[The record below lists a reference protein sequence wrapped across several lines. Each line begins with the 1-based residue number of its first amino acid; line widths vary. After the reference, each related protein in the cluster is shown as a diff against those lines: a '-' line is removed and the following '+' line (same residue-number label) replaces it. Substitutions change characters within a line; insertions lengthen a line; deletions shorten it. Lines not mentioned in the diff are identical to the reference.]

1 MDPSQYRPRVIDEL
15 VEQYLQAFGAI
26 CIEGPKWCGKTWT
39 AHMHAKSAFL
49 VSDPAGNFQNRQL
62 AQLDPSIVLDGEFP
76 RLIDEW
82 QEVPSLWDAVRFKVD
97 DQAVKGQFILTGSA
111 TTPKRRGV
119 MHSGTGRIARLRMM
133 PMSLYESGDSSGSIS
148 LKDICNSV
156 YETKLTGEV
165 QLRTI
170 ATLILRGG
178 WPGSIGLS
186 TKNAVL
192 IPRMYLKNVV
202 DDDVDKIDD
211 IKRDKAKMRLLL
223 RSLARNEST
232 TVGKKKLKDDM
243 MGVEK
248 TSIDEDTITDYLDV
262 FTRLFILENQKPYG
276 ASLRSSLSVKQAEKR
291 HFTDPSFACSLLGI
305 TQEDKLIGD
314 LQTFGF
320 MFEALCVRDLRI
332 YAQAFGGELYHYQ
345 DYENNEIDA
354 VIEMPD
360 GSWSAFEIKLGAN
373 QIDAAAQS
381 LLKIQA
387 KFLKPAS
394 SLCVICGLS
403 NAAYRRPDGVYVVP
417 LTALR
422 P

>member
-62 AQLDPSIVLDGEFP
+62 AQLDPSIVLDGQFP

-111 TTPKRRGV
+111 TPKRRGV

-133 PMSLYESGDSSGSIS
+133 SMSLYESGDSTGFIS

-170 ATLILRGG
+170 AALILRGG

-211 IKRDKAKMRLLL
+211 TKRDKAKMRLLL

-232 TVGKKKLKDDM
+232 TVGKKKLKDNM

-248 TSIDEDTITDYLDV
+248 DSIDEDTITDYLDV
-262 FTRLFILENQKPYG
+262 FTSLFILENQKPYG
-276 ASLRSSLSVKQAEKR
+276 ASLRSSLSVRQAEKR

>member
-62 AQLDPSIVLDGEFP
+62 AQLDPSIVLDGQFP

-111 TTPKRRGV
+111 TPKRRGV

-133 PMSLYESGDSSGSIS
+133 SMSLYESGDSTGFIS

-170 ATLILRGG
+170 AALILRGG

-248 TSIDEDTITDYLDV
+248 DSIDEDTITDYLDV
-262 FTRLFILENQKPYG
+262 FTSLFILENQKPYG
-276 ASLRSSLSVKQAEKR
+276 ASLRSSLSIRQAEKR

>member
-62 AQLDPSIVLDGEFP
+62 AQLDPSIVLDGQFP

-111 TTPKRRGV
+111 TPKRRGV

-223 RSLARNEST
+223 RSLARNESI

-262 FTRLFILENQKPYG
+262 FTSLFILENQKPYG

>member
-62 AQLDPSIVLDGEFP
+62 AQLDPSIVLDGQFP

-111 TTPKRRGV
+111 TPKRRGV

-133 PMSLYESGDSSGSIS
+133 SMSLYESGDSSGSIS

-165 QLRTI
+165 LLRTI

>member
-62 AQLDPSIVLDGEFP
+62 AQLDPSIVLDGQFP

-111 TTPKRRGV
+111 TPKRRGV

-133 PMSLYESGDSSGSIS
+133 SMSLYESGDSSGSIS

-156 YETKLTGEV
+156 YETKLTGDV
-165 QLRTI
+165 LLRTI

-243 MGVEK
+243 MSVEK
-248 TSIDEDTITDYLDV
+248 DSIDEDTITDYLDV
-262 FTRLFILENQKPYG
+262 FTSLFILENQKPYG

>member
-62 AQLDPSIVLDGEFP
+62 AQLDPSIVLDGQFP

-111 TTPKRRGV
+111 TPKRRGV

-133 PMSLYESGDSSGSIS
+133 SMSLYESGDSTGFIS

-170 ATLILRGG
+170 AALILRGG

-211 IKRDKAKMRLLL
+211 TKRDKAKMRLLL

-232 TVGKKKLKDDM
+232 TVGKKKLKDDI

-248 TSIDEDTITDYLDV
+248 DSIDEDTITDYLDV
-262 FTRLFILENQKPYG
+262 FTSLFILENQKPYG
-276 ASLRSSLSVKQAEKR
+276 ASLRSSLSIRQAEKR
-291 HFTDPSFACSLLGI
+291 HITDPSFACSLLGI

>member
-62 AQLDPSIVLDGEFP
+62 AQLDPSIVLDGQFP

-111 TTPKRRGV
+111 TPKRRGV

-133 PMSLYESGDSSGSIS
+133 SMSLYESGDSSGSIS

-211 IKRDKAKMRLLL
+211 TKRDKAKMRLLL

>member
-49 VSDPAGNFQNRQL
+49 VSDPAGNFQNRRL
-62 AQLDPSIVLDGEFP
+62 AQLDPSIVLDGQFP

-111 TTPKRRGV
+111 TPKRRGV

-133 PMSLYESGDSSGSIS
+133 SMSLYESGDSTGFIS

-170 ATLILRGG
+170 AALILRGG

-211 IKRDKAKMRLLL
+211 TKRDKAKMRLLL

-248 TSIDEDTITDYLDV
+248 DSIDEDTITDYLDV
-262 FTRLFILENQKPYG
+262 FTSLFILENQKPYG
-276 ASLRSSLSVKQAEKR
+276 ASLRSSLSIRQAEKR

>member
-62 AQLDPSIVLDGEFP
+62 AQLDPSIVLDGQFP

-111 TTPKRRGV
+111 TPKRRGV

-133 PMSLYESGDSSGSIS
+133 SMSLYESGDSTGFIS
-148 LKDICNSV
+148 LKNICNSV

-170 ATLILRGG
+170 SALILRGG

-211 IKRDKAKMRLLL
+211 TKRDKAKMRLLL

-248 TSIDEDTITDYLDV
+248 DSIDEDTITDYLDV
-262 FTRLFILENQKPYG
+262 FTSLFILENQKPYG
-276 ASLRSSLSVKQAEKR
+276 ASLRSSLSVRQAEKR

>member
-62 AQLDPSIVLDGEFP
+62 AQLDPSIVLDGQFP

-111 TTPKRRGV
+111 TPKRRGV

-133 PMSLYESGDSSGSIS
+133 SMSLYESGDSTGFIS

-170 ATLILRGG
+170 AALILRGG

-211 IKRDKAKMRLLL
+211 TKRDKAKMRLLL

-232 TVGKKKLKDDM
+232 TVGKKKLKDDI

-248 TSIDEDTITDYLDV
+248 DSIDEDTITDYLDV
-262 FTRLFILENQKPYG
+262 FTSLFILENQKPYG
-276 ASLRSSLSVKQAEKR
+276 ASLRSSLSIRQAEKR

>member
-49 VSDPAGNFQNRQL
+49 VSDPVGNFQNRQL
-62 AQLDPSIVLDGEFP
+62 AQLDPSIVLDGQFP

-111 TTPKRRGV
+111 TPKRRGV

-133 PMSLYESGDSSGSIS
+133 SMSLYESGDSSGSIS

-165 QLRTI
+165 LLRTI

-192 IPRMYLKNVV
+192 IPRMYLKTVV

-248 TSIDEDTITDYLDV
+248 DSIDEDTITDYLDV

>member
-62 AQLDPSIVLDGEFP
+62 AQLDPSIVLDGQFP

-111 TTPKRRGV
+111 TPKRRGV

-133 PMSLYESGDSSGSIS
+133 SMSLYESGDSSGSIS

-165 QLRTI
+165 LLRTI

-403 NAAYRRPDGVYVVP
+403 NAAYRRPDGVFVVP

>member
-111 TTPKRRGV
+111 TPKRRGV

-133 PMSLYESGDSSGSIS
+133 SMSLYESGDSSGSIS

-403 NAAYRRPDGVYVVP
+403 NAAYRRPDGVFVVP

>member
-62 AQLDPSIVLDGEFP
+62 AQLDPSIVLDGQFP

-82 QEVPSLWDAVRFKVD
+82 QEVPSLWDAFRFKVD

-111 TTPKRRGV
+111 TPKRRGV

-133 PMSLYESGDSSGSIS
+133 SMSLYESGDSTGFIS

-170 ATLILRGG
+170 AALILRGG

-211 IKRDKAKMRLLL
+211 TKRDKAKMRLLL

-248 TSIDEDTITDYLDV
+248 DSIDEDTITDYLDV
-262 FTRLFILENQKPYG
+262 FTSLFILENQKPYG
-276 ASLRSSLSVKQAEKR
+276 ASLRSSLSVRQAEKR

>member
-111 TTPKRRGV
+111 TPKRRGV

>member
-62 AQLDPSIVLDGEFP
+62 AQLDPSIVLDGQFP

-111 TTPKRRGV
+111 TPKRRGV

-133 PMSLYESGDSSGSIS
+133 SMSLYESGDSTGFIS

-170 ATLILRGG
+170 AALILRGG

-211 IKRDKAKMRLLL
+211 TKRDKAKMRLLL

-232 TVGKKKLKDDM
+232 TIGKKKLKDDM

-248 TSIDEDTITDYLDV
+248 DSIDEDTITDYLDV
-262 FTRLFILENQKPYG
+262 FTSLFILENQKPYG
-276 ASLRSSLSVKQAEKR
+276 ASLRSSLSVRQAEKR

>member
-111 TTPKRRGV
+111 TPKRRGV

-133 PMSLYESGDSSGSIS
+133 SMSLYESGDSSGSIS

-170 ATLILRGG
+170 ATFILRGG

>member
-62 AQLDPSIVLDGEFP
+62 AQLDPSIVLDGQFP

-111 TTPKRRGV
+111 TPKRRGV

-133 PMSLYESGDSSGSIS
+133 SMSLYESGDSSGSIS

-165 QLRTI
+165 LLRTI

-243 MGVEK
+243 MSVEK

-360 GSWSAFEIKLGAN
+360 GSWRAFEIKLGAN

>member
-62 AQLDPSIVLDGEFP
+62 AQLDPSIVLDGQFP

-111 TTPKRRGV
+111 TPKRRGV

-133 PMSLYESGDSSGSIS
+133 SMSLYESGDSSGSIS

-170 ATLILRGG
+170 AALILRGG

-211 IKRDKAKMRLLL
+211 TKRDKAKMRLLL

-248 TSIDEDTITDYLDV
+248 DSIDEDTITDYLDV
-262 FTRLFILENQKPYG
+262 FTSLFILENQKPYG
-276 ASLRSSLSVKQAEKR
+276 ASLRSSLSIRQAEKR

>member
-62 AQLDPSIVLDGEFP
+62 AQLDPSIVLDGQFP

-111 TTPKRRGV
+111 TPKRRGV

-133 PMSLYESGDSSGSIS
+133 SMSLYESGDSTGFIS

-170 ATLILRGG
+170 AALILRGG

-211 IKRDKAKMRLLL
+211 TKRDKAKMRLLL
-223 RSLARNEST
+223 RSLARKEST

-262 FTRLFILENQKPYG
+262 FTSLFILENQKPYG
-276 ASLRSSLSVKQAEKR
+276 ASLRSSLSIRQAEKR

>member
-62 AQLDPSIVLDGEFP
+62 AQLDPSIVLDGQFP

-111 TTPKRRGV
+111 TPKRRGV

-133 PMSLYESGDSSGSIS
+133 SMSLYESGDSTGFIS

-170 ATLILRGG
+170 AALILRGG

-211 IKRDKAKMRLLL
+211 TKRDKAKMRLLL
-223 RSLARNEST
+223 RSLARNESI
-232 TVGKKKLKDDM
+232 TVGKKKLKDDI

-248 TSIDEDTITDYLDV
+248 DSIDEDTITDYLDV
-262 FTRLFILENQKPYG
+262 FTSLFILENQKPYG
-276 ASLRSSLSVKQAEKR
+276 ASLRSSLSIRQAEKR

>member
-62 AQLDPSIVLDGEFP
+62 AQLDPSIVLDGQFP
-76 RLIDEW
+76 RSIDEW

-111 TTPKRRGV
+111 TPKRRGV

>member
-62 AQLDPSIVLDGEFP
+62 AQLDPSIVLDGQFP

-111 TTPKRRGV
+111 TPKRRGV

-133 PMSLYESGDSSGSIS
+133 SMSLYESGDSTGFIS

-170 ATLILRGG
+170 AALILRGG

-211 IKRDKAKMRLLL
+211 TKRDKAKMRLLL
-223 RSLARNEST
+223 RSLARNESI
-232 TVGKKKLKDDM
+232 TVGKKKLKDDI

-248 TSIDEDTITDYLDV
+248 DSIDEDTITDYLDV
-262 FTRLFILENQKPYG
+262 FTSLFILENQKPYG
-276 ASLRSSLSVKQAEKR
+276 ASLRSSLSVRQAEKR

>member
-62 AQLDPSIVLDGEFP
+62 AQLDPSIVLDGQFP

-111 TTPKRRGV
+111 TPKRRGV

>member
-111 TTPKRRGV
+111 TPKRRGV

-403 NAAYRRPDGVYVVP
+403 NAAYRRPDGVFVVP

>member
-111 TTPKRRGV
+111 TPKRRGV

-133 PMSLYESGDSSGSIS
+133 SMSLYESGDSSGSIS

-192 IPRMYLKNVV
+192 IPGM
-202 DDDVDKIDD
+202 
-211 IKRDKAKMRLLL
+211 
-223 RSLARNEST
+223 
-232 TVGKKKLKDDM
+232 
-243 MGVEK
+243 
-248 TSIDEDTITDYLDV
+248 
-262 FTRLFILENQKPYG
+262 
-276 ASLRSSLSVKQAEKR
+276 
-291 HFTDPSFACSLLGI
+291 
-305 TQEDKLIGD
+305 
-314 LQTFGF
+314 
-320 MFEALCVRDLRI
+320 
-332 YAQAFGGELYHYQ
+332 
-345 DYENNEIDA
+345 
-354 VIEMPD
+354 
-360 GSWSAFEIKLGAN
+360 
-373 QIDAAAQS
+373 
-381 LLKIQA
+381 
-387 KFLKPAS
+387 
-394 SLCVICGLS
+394 
-403 NAAYRRPDGVYVVP
+403 
-417 LTALR
+417 
-422 P
+422 

>member
-62 AQLDPSIVLDGEFP
+62 AQLDPSIVLDGQFP

-111 TTPKRRGV
+111 TPKRRGV

-170 ATLILRGG
+170 AALILRGG

-211 IKRDKAKMRLLL
+211 TKRDKAKMRLLL

-403 NAAYRRPDGVYVVP
+403 NAAYRRPDGVFVVP

-422 P
+422 H

>member
-62 AQLDPSIVLDGEFP
+62 AQLDPSIVLDGQFP

-111 TTPKRRGV
+111 TPKRRGV

-403 NAAYRRPDGVYVVP
+403 NAAYRRPDGVFVVP

>member
-1 MDPSQYRPRVIDEL
+1 MDPLQYRPRVIDEL

-62 AQLDPSIVLDGEFP
+62 AQLDPSIVLDGQFP

-111 TTPKRRGV
+111 TPKRRGV

-133 PMSLYESGDSSGSIS
+133 SMSLYESGDSSGSIS

-156 YETKLTGEV
+156 YETKLTGDV
-165 QLRTI
+165 LLRTI

-243 MGVEK
+243 MSVEK
-248 TSIDEDTITDYLDV
+248 DSIDEDTITDYLDV
-262 FTRLFILENQKPYG
+262 FTSLFILENQKPYG

>member
-62 AQLDPSIVLDGEFP
+62 AQLDPSIVLDGQFP

-111 TTPKRRGV
+111 TPKRRGV

-133 PMSLYESGDSSGSIS
+133 SMSLYESGDSTGFIS

-170 ATLILRGG
+170 AALILRGG

-211 IKRDKAKMRLLL
+211 TKRDKAKMRLLL
-223 RSLARNEST
+223 RSLARNESI

-248 TSIDEDTITDYLDV
+248 DSIDEDTITDYLDV
-262 FTRLFILENQKPYG
+262 FTSLFILENQKPYG
-276 ASLRSSLSVKQAEKR
+276 ASLRSSLSVRQAEKR

>member
-62 AQLDPSIVLDGEFP
+62 AQLDPSIVLDGQFP

-82 QEVPSLWDAVRFKVD
+82 EEVPSLWDAVRFKVD

-111 TTPKRRGV
+111 TPKRRGV

-133 PMSLYESGDSSGSIS
+133 SMSLYESGDSSGSIS

-170 ATLILRGG
+170 ATFILRGG

-192 IPRMYLKNVV
+192 IPSMYLKNVV

-262 FTRLFILENQKPYG
+262 FTSLFILENQKPYG

-373 QIDAAAQS
+373 QIDASAQS

>member
-62 AQLDPSIVLDGEFP
+62 AQLDPSIVLDGQFP

-82 QEVPSLWDAVRFKVD
+82 EEVPSLWDAVRFKVD

-111 TTPKRRGV
+111 TPKRRGV

-133 PMSLYESGDSSGSIS
+133 SMSLYESGDSSGSIS

-170 ATLILRGG
+170 ATFILRGG

-192 IPRMYLKNVV
+192 IPSMYLKNVV

>member
-1 MDPSQYRPRVIDEL
+1 MIDEL

-62 AQLDPSIVLDGEFP
+62 AQLDPSIVLDGQFP

-111 TTPKRRGV
+111 TPKRRGV

-133 PMSLYESGDSSGSIS
+133 SMSLYESGDSTGFIS

-170 ATLILRGG
+170 AALILRGG

-211 IKRDKAKMRLLL
+211 TKRDKAKMRLLL

-232 TVGKKKLKDDM
+232 TVGKKKLKDDI

-248 TSIDEDTITDYLDV
+248 DSIDEDTITDYLDV
-262 FTRLFILENQKPYG
+262 FTSLFILENQKPYG
-276 ASLRSSLSVKQAEKR
+276 ASLRSSLSIRQAEKR
-291 HFTDPSFACSLLGI
+291 HITDPSFACSLLGI

>member
-62 AQLDPSIVLDGEFP
+62 AQLDPSIVLDGQFP

-111 TTPKRRGV
+111 TPKRRGV

-133 PMSLYESGDSSGSIS
+133 SMSLYESGDSSGSIS

-156 YETKLTGEV
+156 YETKLTGDV
-165 QLRTI
+165 LLRTI

-202 DDDVDKIDD
+202 DGDVDKIDD

-243 MGVEK
+243 MSVEK
-248 TSIDEDTITDYLDV
+248 DSIDEDTITDYLDV
-262 FTRLFILENQKPYG
+262 FTSLFILENQKTYG
-276 ASLRSSLSVKQAEKR
+276 ASLQASLSVKQAEKR

>member
-39 AHMHAKSAFL
+39 AHLHAKSAFL

-62 AQLDPSIVLDGEFP
+62 AQLDPSIVLDGQFP

-111 TTPKRRGV
+111 TPKRRGV

-133 PMSLYESGDSSGSIS
+133 SMSLYESGDSTGFIS

-170 ATLILRGG
+170 AALILRGG

-211 IKRDKAKMRLLL
+211 TKRDKAKMRLLL

-232 TVGKKKLKDDM
+232 TVGKKKLKYDM

-248 TSIDEDTITDYLDV
+248 DSIDEDTITDYLDV
-262 FTRLFILENQKPYG
+262 FTSLFILENQKPYG
-276 ASLRSSLSVKQAEKR
+276 ASLRSSLSVRQAEKR

>member
-82 QEVPSLWDAVRFKVD
+82 QEVPSLWDAVRFRVD

-111 TTPKRRGV
+111 TPKRRGV

-133 PMSLYESGDSSGSIS
+133 SMSLYESGDSSGSIS

-165 QLRTI
+165 LLRTI

>member
-1 MDPSQYRPRVIDEL
+1 VIDEL

-62 AQLDPSIVLDGEFP
+62 AQLDPSIVLDGQFP

-111 TTPKRRGV
+111 TPKRRGV

-133 PMSLYESGDSSGSIS
+133 SMSLYESGDSTGFIS

-170 ATLILRGG
+170 AALILRGG

-211 IKRDKAKMRLLL
+211 TKRDKAKMRLLL

-248 TSIDEDTITDYLDV
+248 DSIDEDTITDYLDV

-276 ASLRSSLSVKQAEKR
+276 ASLRSSLSIRQAEKR

>member
-1 MDPSQYRPRVIDEL
+1 
-15 VEQYLQAFGAI
+15 
-26 CIEGPKWCGKTWT
+26 
-39 AHMHAKSAFL
+39 MHAKSAFL

-62 AQLDPSIVLDGEFP
+62 AQLDPSIVLDGQFP

-111 TTPKRRGV
+111 TPKRRGV

>member
-111 TTPKRRGV
+111 TPKRRGV

-165 QLRTI
+165 LLRTI

-262 FTRLFILENQKPYG
+262 FTSLFILENQKPYG